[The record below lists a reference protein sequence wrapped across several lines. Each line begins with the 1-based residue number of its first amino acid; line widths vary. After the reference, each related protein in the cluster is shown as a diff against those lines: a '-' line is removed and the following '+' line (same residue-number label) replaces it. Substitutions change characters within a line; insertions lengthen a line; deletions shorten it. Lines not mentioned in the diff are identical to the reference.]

1 MNKMNKIP
9 RLAAVMLLSFITFSA
24 HAQVRTYQQNLMI
37 SGQTEDA
44 QGINY
49 ILLHRAYSGTPMPD
63 GYVMGKITGV
73 RGNAVSSNRKWTVEV
88 NTASAYTTNRGSIIS
103 YNEPATLVTLTY
115 NGESY
120 MAVSIANGS
129 TLINFS
135 FTGYTQAATL
145 TLVHDEDVS
154 NVQPFTTTLDPIVI
168 QGKLGIGTAAPR
180 APLDVT
186 PATVDAIHSI
196 LARLPEGDATGG
208 GTFVGVQAFNSTVIN
223 GPSFALQHRFY
234 GALNSAINFH
244 RGGSTLGGFL
254 SFSTN
259 NGTERMRIDPSGNV
273 GIGTTNTSN
282 YKLAVEGTI
291 AARKVKVTQE
301 TWPDYVFHRDYQ
313 LPSLFQVEQYIK
325 ENQHLPEIPS
335 AAEIQKEGLDLG
347 EMNKKLLQKV
357 EELTL
362 YLIDIKKALNE
373 LKQRNETLEKKFQ
386 ENTRN

>member
-1 MNKMNKIP
+1 MNKTF
-9 RLAAVMLLSFITFSA
+9 RLAAVMLLSFITFST
-24 HAQVRTYQQNLMI
+24 HAQVRTYQENLMI

-44 QGINY
+44 QGVNY
-49 ILLHRAYSGTPMPD
+49 ILLHKAYNGSPMPD

-88 NTASAYTTNRGSIIS
+88 NTASAYTTNRGSIVS

-129 TLINFS
+129 TLISFS
-135 FTGYTQAATL
+135 FTGYTQAPTL
-145 TLVHDEDVS
+145 ILVHDEDVS
-154 NVQPFTTTLDPIVI
+154 NVQPFTTTLDPILI
-168 QGKLGIGTAAPR
+168 QGRLGIGTAAPR

-186 PATVDAIHSI
+186 PATVNAIHSI
-196 LARLPEGDATGG
+196 LARLPEGDATGA
-208 GTFVGVQAFNSTVIN
+208 GTFVGVQALNSTVVN
-223 GPSFALQHRFY
+223 GASFSLQHRFY
-234 GALNSAINFH
+234 GDLNSSINFH
-244 RGGSTLGGFL
+244 RGGSSLGGFL

-273 GIGTTNTSN
+273 GIGTTNTSS

-291 AARKVKVTQE
+291 AARRVKVTQE
-301 TWPDYVFHRDYQ
+301 TWPDYVFRQDYQ
-313 LPSLFQVEQYIK
+313 LLSLFQVEQYIK

-335 AAEIQKEGLDLG
+335 AAEVKKEGLDLG
-347 EMNKKLLQKV
+347 EMNQKLLQKV

-362 YLIDIKKALNE
+362 YLIEQQKTIDVLQKKDALRE
-373 LKQRNETLEKKFQ
+373 ARLQALENK
-386 ENTRN
+386 